1 MCPTAVLGLR
11 ALPLRH
17 GHIVF
22 LRHDRTPCL
31 LLLCP
36 LPCLPA
42 VPLQELP
49 ADLSAEEHAFVNM
62 LNEVSP
68 GPCSCLCAALCP
80 RLCPAIAVQET
91 ALLVLV
97 FLVASLA
104 AAPSYVPSK
113 HSTPSVCTT
122 NSKRAILL
130 RLLT

>member
-1 MCPTAVLGLR
+1 MLGLR
-11 ALPLRH
+11 DLSMKH

-36 LPCLPA
+36 SPCLPA

-62 LNEVSP
+62 LNEVSL
-68 GPCSCLCAALCP
+68 GPCSCHCVALCP
-80 RLCPAIAVQET
+80 RWCPSFAVQDA
-91 ALLVLV
+91 ALLLLV

-104 AAPSYVPSK
+104 AAPSYVASK
-113 HSTPSVCTT
+113 HSTPYVCTT
-122 NSKRAILL
+122 ISNRAILL